1 MLKRIGLAA
10 LAAVVLAVTPVAQ
23 FTTANVNDIEMP
35 WLYQVGAREFEF
47 PWLQG
52 ATASVTDVEAP
63 WLYQTA
69 ENVSDFE
76 LPQVHQPIA

>member
-35 WLYQVGAREFEF
+35 RLYQLGEREFEF

-52 ATASVTDVEAP
+52 ATA
-63 WLYQTA
+63 
-69 ENVSDFE
+69 NVSDFE
-76 LPQVHQPIA
+76 LPQVQQPIA